1 LNSAKPLGELKVS
14 PSKLKVSSLEPSP
27 TSAHPHPPLITEL
40 LYWNSM
46 EAAKLFLPKVDEEN
60 CLVAIEN

>member
-1 LNSAKPLGELKVS
+1 LNSAKSLRELKVS

-27 TSAHPHPPLITEL
+27 TSVHPHLPLITEL